1 MKKLRN
7 LDFDKA
13 ETDFYDQLKSKGT
26 QWAVDMSYKSIS
38 ENAYFDEN
46 DWRDIGGYRIE
57 LVQKLQSENDDL
69 REEKRKLNVEIR
81 KLKEQLKDNEE

>member
-1 MKKLRN
+1 MRN

-26 QWAVDMSYKSIS
+26 QWAVDMSFKALF

-46 DWRDIGGYRIE
+46 DLRDIGGYRVE
-57 LVQKLQSENDDL
+57 LVQKLQAENDDL
-69 REEKRKLNVEIR
+69 REEKRQLHAEIQ
-81 KLKEQLKDNEE
+81 KLKEQLEVEEDAD